1 MTKNHLNDIT
11 VNGSDTKPLLTVL
24 LILGV
29 SDYTRI
35 KAKTPPKI
43 GKPSDPGSQGI
54 FDGSQDILLNHRTQI
69 MKTYTT

>member
-1 MTKNHLNDIT
+1 MTKNPLNDIT
-11 VNGSDTKPLLTVL
+11 INDSDTKPLLTVL

-29 SDYTRI
+29 SDYTII